1 MKSVK
6 IKKEPLMRLFAYLPP
21 YKFYIFLALIAMVA
35 AAAGSSLMALLM
47 GKLTDLGFYQK
58 NGLVAIWAP
67 IALIGISVLHGGG
80 QFCSSYILQK
90 VSQEILV
97 KLRSLMFDHM
107 IRWPEE
113 VVQSQES
120 GRVVSRFVNEA
131 SQALSGAS
139 QVLTVLV
146 RDSLQVAA
154 LLCVLFCGLGKVVS
168 GPEWYFALTISS
180 KEHKNYQL
188 GSRVNLAFAG
198 GGTAQGTVV
207 RTELSDDGSAMMLVI
222 RGDTVT
228 EDTVSRRAATV
239 RLSSEN
245 YTGVRFDKEYLRIVD
260 GVKGVYVDNGYPLII
275 ASQTIPTTALAPLFV
290 LWFGY
295 SIWGKVLVTV
305 LITFFPITITV
316 FDGFQSVKTEMEE
329 LLFTFGA
336 SPAQIFWKLKV
347 PAVLPYFFSA
357 IKMAVPL
364 SIIGAAIG
372 EWLGA
377 QNGLGYFSRRMMTQL
392 DGAGV
397 FAPILLL
404 SVVAMIF
411 VWLVTLLEKKM
422 IRWRNDL

>member
-1 MKSVK
+1 MRSEEK
-6 IKKEPLMRLFAYLPP
+6 ILFQFQPP
-21 YKFYIFLALIAMVA
+21 GTDLNLCPADLL
-35 AAAGSSLMALLM
+35 AGSGHGCECGLHPSIANSDPSKAL
-47 GKLTDLGFYQK
+47 GTAGAAFH
-58 NGLVAIWAP
+58 G
-67 IALIGISVLHGGG
+67 ALAGNYVGSSHCLGISIVL
-80 QFCSSYILQK
+80 
-90 VSQEILV
+90 
-97 KLRSLMFDHM
+97 
-107 IRWPEE
+107 
-113 VVQSQES
+113 
-120 GRVVSRFVNEA
+120 
-131 SQALSGAS
+131 
-139 QVLTVLV
+139 
-146 RDSLQVAA
+146 
-154 LLCVLFCGLGKVVS
+154 GLG
-168 GPEWYFALTISS
+168 
-180 KEHKNYQL
+180 
-188 GSRVNLAFAG
+188 LAVLMDAND
-198 GGTAQGTVV
+198 TA
-207 RTELSDDGSAMMLVI
+207 
-222 RGDTVT
+222 
-228 EDTVSRRAATV
+228 RRA
-239 RLSSEN
+239 L
-245 YTGVRFDKEYLRIVD
+245 
-260 GVKGVYVDNGYPLII
+260 YPLII

-336 SPAQIFWKLKV
+336 SSAQIFWKLKV

-377 QNGLGYFSRRMMTQL
+377 QSGLGYFSRRMMTQL

-411 VWLVTLLEKKM
+411 VWLVTLLEKRM